1 MIFIG
6 TQAKTLNEETFD
18 TSEVYWITPKLD
30 GLRILLYIDRAG
42 IAKLI
47 NTKGEIF
54 KSKLSFKMIKNTI
67 FDTEYFNGKFYV
79 FDILKYSGKDIRNLK
94 FSERLNIMKKI
105 KFGSGSGSGRNKN
118 KIKFK
123 KHYPASYEKFL
134 QLCKNLQDKYHDGLI
149 FTPDTDY
156 YQSPLKWKKPSMI
169 TIDFK
174 IKKLNGGKFALLT
187 QKDKIY
193 RSKYIVGIA
202 KVSKQDYNKYKSGDI
217 VEFKFI
223 KGRFIPIKS
232 RPDKVRSNA
241 TFVIND
247 NLKTILNP
255 PNMKK
260 LLSK

>member
-1 MIFIG
+1 MVFIG
-6 TQAKTLNEETFD
+6 NQAKTLNEENFD
-18 TSEVYWITPKLD
+18 SSKTYWITPKLD
-30 GLRILLYIDRAG
+30 GLRILLYIDTTG
-42 IAKLI
+42 NISLI

-54 KSKLSFKMIKNTI
+54 KSNLSLKNLKNTI
-67 FDTEYFNGKFYV
+67 LDTEYFKEKFYV
-79 FDILKYSGKDIRNLK
+79 FDILKYLGKDTRNLK
-94 FSERLNIMKKI
+94 FSDRLSLLKQIKFENKKI
-105 KFGSGSGSGRNKN
+105 KFKR
-118 KIKFK
+118 
-123 KHYPASYEKFL
+123 HYLSSYEKFL
-134 QLCKNLQDKYHDGLI
+134 QLCKNLQDKYQDGLI
-149 FTPDTDY
+149 FTPDTNYYDY
-156 YQSPLKWKKPSMI
+156 PLKWKKPSMI

-174 IKKLNGGKFALLT
+174 IKKLNGSKFALLT

-193 RSKYIVGIA
+193 KSKYIVGIT
-202 KVSKQDYNKYKSGDI
+202 KVSKKDYLKYNENDI

-223 KGRFIPIKS
+223 KGGFIPIKS